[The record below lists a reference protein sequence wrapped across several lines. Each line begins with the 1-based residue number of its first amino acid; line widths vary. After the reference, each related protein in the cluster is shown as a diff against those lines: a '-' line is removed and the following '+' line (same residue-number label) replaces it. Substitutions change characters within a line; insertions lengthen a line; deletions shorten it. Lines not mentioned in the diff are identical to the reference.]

1 MNQPS
6 QAAARASGSSFY
18 RGMRILPRAEREAM
32 FEIYSFCR
40 AVDDIADDPGPREPR
55 REELQAWRADIDA
68 IYAGTPPPQLAGL
81 AQAVKQF
88 NLRREDFMAV
98 IDGMAMDVRADID
111 AIYAGTPPPQL
122 AGLAQAVKQFNLR
135 REDFMAVIDGMAMDV
150 DADIRAPDRAT
161 LDLYCDRVACA
172 VGRLSVRVFGMAPD
186 AGLALARHLG
196 RALQLTNILRDL
208 DEDAAMGR
216 LYLPREALREAG
228 IISTDP
234 AAVLANPMLGAA
246 CDTVVTL
253 AREHFQEASA
263 IMAWSPRRVVRAPR
277 IMGDAYRAI
286 LDKLVA
292 RGFAPPRAP
301 VRHSKLHLLLIVAR
315 NLV

>member
-1 MNQPS
+1 MNAPS
-6 QAAARASGSSFY
+6 PAAARASGSSFY

-55 REELQAWRADIDA
+55 RAQLQAWRADIDA
-68 IYAGTPPPQLAGL
+68 IYAGKPPQHLEGL
-81 AQAVKQF
+81 AQAVRQF
-88 NLRREDFMAV
+88 NLRREDFLAV
-98 IDGMAMDVRADID
+98 IDGMDMDV
-111 AIYAGTPPPQL
+111 
-122 AGLAQAVKQFNLR
+122 
-135 REDFMAVIDGMAMDV
+135 E
-150 DADIRAPDRAT
+150 ADIRAPDRAT

-172 VGRLSVRVFGMAPD
+172 VGRLSVRVFGMASAP
-186 AGLALARHLG
+186 GLALANHLG

-208 DEDAAMGR
+208 DEDASMGR
-216 LYLPREALREAG
+216 LYLPREVLRDAG

-234 AAVLANPMLGAA
+234 ATVLANPMLGVV
-246 CDTVVTL
+246 CDTVVGW
-253 AREHFQEASA
+253 AREHFRQAQA
-263 IMAWSPRRVVRAPR
+263 IMAQNPRRLVRAPR
-277 IMGDAYRAI
+277 IMGDAYHAI

-301 VRHSKLHLLLIVAR
+301 VRHSKLKLLLIVAR